1 MKLLLEELDHQK
13 VALEALIA
21 SFRGL
26 DETSTDPDRDYVFA
40 NPLIKYRGLDTAN
53 IDIKME
59 TGTGKT
65 YVYTRAIYELHKRFG
80 LFKFIL
86 VVPSP
91 AIKIGTKNFIEN
103 LSTQQHFSQFY
114 ENTRIDLN
122 VLNAG
127 DFKAKSGRKNFP
139 AHLTNF
145 IEGSRQTSN
154 TIQVLL
160 VNAGML
166 TSSNMTKDDFDQTL
180 LMSETS
186 PLAALKKIRPIVIID
201 EPHRFP
207 REGKNYQAIAALCP
221 QLVIRFGATFPEVTE
236 GKGKLKV
243 TKKDYYRQ
251 VPQHNLTAVQS
262 FQQGLVKG
270 IDIYYPNLSEQEA
283 RHLWQVE
290 SVTAKTLVLKKK
302 GSREQVELAV
312 GDNLADV
319 DNDFEGDMT
328 YAGGKELSSGL
339 LLEKGM
345 WLTPAVF
352 RNSYQELVI
361 KDAIDKHFEKEWQNF
376 SRPNKAPRI
385 KTLSLFFIDSISSY
399 REDEGWLKLT
409 FERLLRE
416 KLQSLVGEFQDKPG
430 HREQEYTD
438 FLLATQKSLQ
448 AGSGQDVHA
457 GYFGE
462 DSGSGD
468 EAIQRQVDDILR
480 NKERLL
486 AFKDDQGNW
495 LTRRFLFS
503 KWTLREGWD
512 NPNVFVIAKLRT
524 SGSETSK
531 IQEVGRGLRLPFD
544 ETGHRVTQDE
554 WESRLAFLI
563 GYDEK
568 DFAQQLVGEV
578 NQDNPIQLNQDRLTE
593 EMIGWLV
600 AHRQK
605 TDARFDDEILLN
617 ELDQYGLIN
626 RKNEF
631 KQEVTIEGKT
641 QSGYQWLLDL
651 YPELTLPTGVITANQ
666 QTEVGTKR
674 VHLRLDKWAELKG
687 LWREFSKRRL
697 LIFDPKPAE
706 IAALACQ
713 IIGDKSHYQTDQYR
727 ETKTSLLTSEGKVT
741 VSAPQTASLD
751 KVVAGLPY
759 GRFLRE
765 LSKRTGLRVQQIHP
779 PLIAVLKELQDGNY
793 LSESSLNH
801 LSRAFK
807 TGFEELY
814 SQAYRYHTLDFYGR
828 TSIFDGERD
837 EFITSLSAA
846 LVGRQS
852 LHQTTDSERYLYE
865 NPPLYYDSNEPE
877 RDLLL
882 HRYDPQVK
890 IFGKLPRSAIQV
902 PRYTGGTTTP
912 DFIFVVTREA
922 GEDYYLLVEGKAGD
936 QRLSDLQVTE
946 IQETFFSTLSHHHV
960 RYMVA
965 TEADEVFREL
975 RDILE
980 SK

>member
-40 NPLIKYRGLDTAN
+40 NPLIKHRGLDTAN

-186 PLAALKKIRPIVIID
+186 PVFALKKIRPIVIID

-207 REGKNYQAIAALCP
+207 REGNNYKAIEALCP
-221 QLVIRFGATFPEVTE
+221 QMIIRFGATFPEVTE

-283 RHLWQVE
+283 RNLWQVE
-290 SVTAKTLVLKKK
+290 SVTAKRLVLKKK
-302 GSREQVELAV
+302 GSKEQVELAV

-319 DNDFEGDMT
+319 DRDFEGDVT
-328 YAGGKELSSGL
+328 YVGGKELSSGL

-385 KTLSLFFIDSISSY
+385 KTLSLFFIDSIPSY

-416 KLQSLVGEFQDKPG
+416 KLQSLLSELQEKPG
-430 HREQEYTD
+430 YREQEYVD

-448 AGSGQDVHA
+448 AGTGQDVHA

-462 DSGSGD
+462 DIGSGD

-495 LTRRFLFS
+495 LPRRFLFS

-524 SGSETSK
+524 SGSEISK

-578 NQDNPIQLNQDRLTE
+578 NKDNPIELNQDRLTE

-600 AHRQK
+600 AYRQK
-605 TDARFDDEILLN
+605 TDARFDDESLLN
-617 ELDQYGLIN
+617 ELDQCGIIN

-631 KQEVTIEGKT
+631 KQEVTIAGKT

-651 YPELTLPTGVITANQ
+651 YPELTLPAGVITDNQ
-666 QTEVGTKR
+666 QIEAGKKR

-697 LIFDPKPAE
+697 LIFEPKPAVTE
-706 IAALACQ
+706 LACQ
-713 IIGDKSHYQTDQYR
+713 IIGDKRHYQIDQYR
-727 ETKTSLLTSEGKVT
+727 ETKSSLLTSEAGVT
-741 VSAPQTASLD
+741 LSAPQTAFLE
-751 KVVAGLPY
+751 KVVAGIPY

-765 LSKRTGLRVQQIHP
+765 LSNRTGLRVQQIHP
-779 PLIAVLKELQDGNY
+779 PLVAVLKELQDGNY
-793 LSESSLNH
+793 LSESSLKH

-814 SQAYRYHTLDFYGR
+814 SQAYHYQNLDFYGR

-852 LHQTTDSERYLYE
+852 LHHTTDSEKYLYD
-865 NPPLYYDSNEPE
+865 NPPLYYDSKEPE

-882 HRYDPQVK
+882 HRYEPQVK

-912 DFIFVVTREA
+912 DFIFVVESKA
-922 GEDYYLLVEGKAGD
+922 GRKLHLLVEGKAQDMRQGD
-936 QRLSDLQVTE
+936 KEVIQ
-946 IQETFFSTLSHHHV
+946 IQEKFFSELSALDIQ
-960 RYMVA
+960 YLVA
-965 TEADEVFREL
+965 TEANDVYREL
-975 RDILE
+975 QKIQELE
-980 SK
+980 